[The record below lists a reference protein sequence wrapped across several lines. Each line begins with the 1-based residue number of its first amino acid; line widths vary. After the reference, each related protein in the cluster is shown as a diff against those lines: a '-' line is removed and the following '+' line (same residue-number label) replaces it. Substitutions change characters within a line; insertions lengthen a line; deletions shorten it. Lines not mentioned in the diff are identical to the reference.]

1 MLELKAL
8 TKEYRSKS
16 GNSIAALKNVTLELP
31 EKGLIFI
38 VGKSGCGKTT
48 LLNMIGA
55 IDTPTSGTLSIYGRE
70 TNLNNPALADAYRSK
85 YIGFVF
91 QEYNLLENDTVTE
104 NIRLAG
110 VLSHETLDVSSALE
124 DVGLAEYADRYANEL
139 SGGQK
144 QRLAL
149 AVNLVADKDIYVF
162 DEATSNI
169 DIESEAIIM
178 HNIKA
183 MSAQKSVIVIS
194 HRLANVVPA
203 DNIFFMEDGEVKES
217 GSHAQLM
224 SAQGGYAKLFNA
236 QKQLEEGY
244 KEITGVA
251 AEVRA

>member
-16 GNSIAALKNVTLELP
+16 GNSIEALKNVTLELP

-55 IDTPTSGTLSIYGRE
+55 VDTPTSGTLSIYGRE
-70 TNLNNPALADAYRSK
+70 TDLNNPTLADAYRSK

-110 VLSHETLDVSSALE
+110 VLSHEILDVSSALE

-144 QRLAL
+144 QRVAVARAL
-149 AVNLVADKDIYVF
+149 AKIRQSYWRMNRR
-162 DEATSNI
+162 
-169 DIESEAIIM
+169 AI
-178 HNIKA
+178 
-183 MSAQKSVIVIS
+183 
-194 HRLANVVPA
+194 
-203 DNIFFMEDGEVKES
+203 
-217 GSHAQLM
+217 
-224 SAQGGYAKLFNA
+224 
-236 QKQLEEGY
+236 
-244 KEITGVA
+244 
-251 AEVRA
+251 

>member
-124 DVGLAEYADRYANEL
+124 DVGWRNMRPLRKRIVRRAETA
-139 SGGQK
+139 G
-144 QRLAL
+144 
-149 AVNLVADKDIYVF
+149 
-162 DEATSNI
+162 
-169 DIESEAIIM
+169 
-178 HNIKA
+178 
-183 MSAQKSVIVIS
+183 
-194 HRLANVVPA
+194 
-203 DNIFFMEDGEVKES
+203 S
-217 GSHAQLM
+217 GSACIGKKFGSHI
-224 SAQGGYAKLFNA
+224 GG
-236 QKQLEEGY
+236 
-244 KEITGVA
+244 
-251 AEVRA
+251 

>member
-144 QRLAL
+144 QRLA
-149 AVNLVADKDIYVF
+149 VATALLSEKPVLIF
-162 DEATSNI
+162 DEPTSGL
-169 DIESEAIIM
+169 DYARMVEVSEVIRSLAQHGRIVLVVTHDQEFM
-178 HNIKA
+178 QKA
-183 MSAQKSVIVIS
+183 CDRVL
-194 HRLANVVPA
+194 RL
-203 DNIFFMEDGEVKES
+203 
-217 GSHAQLM
+217 
-224 SAQGGYAKLFNA
+224 
-236 QKQLEEGY
+236 
-244 KEITGVA
+244 
-251 AEVRA
+251 

>member
-144 QRLAL
+144 QRVAVARAL
-149 AVNLVADKDIYVF
+149 AKNSAVILADEPTGNLDS
-162 DEATSNI
+162 ATGKKFLSC
-169 DIESEAIIM
+169 
-178 HNIKA
+178 
-183 MSAQKSVIVIS
+183 
-194 HRLANVVPA
+194 
-203 DNIFFMEDGEVKES
+203 
-217 GSHAQLM
+217 
-224 SAQGGYAKLFNA
+224 
-236 QKQLEEGY
+236 
-244 KEITGVA
+244 
-251 AEVRA
+251 